1 MKDANTEPDDVIHE
15 KIINEIKEMQ
25 GIPKGSYTV
34 MVNDN
39 LIDPKRGIG
48 TKENTLGHFS
58 PDRIIKE

>member
-48 TKENTLGHFS
+48 TKKSH
-58 PDRIIKE
+58 